1 MIGYILAAGLGSVIT
16 LVVVSTMDGI
26 GRRKLL
32 DYFDLQSNHRDPK
45 DKR

>member
-1 MIGYILAAGLGSVIT
+1 MIGYLLAFALGSVVT

-32 DYFDLQSNHRDPK
+32 DYFDLQSNRRPK